1 MKNNR
6 KKTKED
12 LKFDTITNN
21 RVICKCGHSIFMPHY
36 VTKRL
41 CSWCNRWVYRN
52 KEIEFK
58 EKLQN
63 QLRRKK

>member
-6 KKTKED
+6 KKTKD
-12 LKFDTITNN
+12 DKRYDVITDNS
-21 RVICKCGHSIFMPHY
+21 VICKCGHSVFIPSY

-41 CSWCNRWVYRN
+41 CGWCNRWVYRN